1 MKNKRKTKISPI
13 DVIMINWVGEA
24 LEEKKIN
31 IAKKLAGEKTELDY
45 TVESTVFMQ
54 EVYDLKQNKYV
65 LSKDFKEPGFR
76 LFSEDFKDFD
86 VDLVESV
93 FPTSI
98 GDYTAHLIEITP
110 CVEEGDF
117 VVSSSIGFVIRYED

>member
-45 TVESTVFMQ
+45 TVENTVFMH
-54 EVYDLKQNKYV
+54 EVYDPKQNKYV

-110 CVEEGDF
+110 CIEEGDF
-117 VVSSSIGFVIRYED
+117 VVSPSIGFVIRYED